1 MSRAPVLS
9 PVEGP
14 RCLHCGGGA
23 GPGIVLLKLRRGSL
37 CSLCVEKLVGNLRAH
52 GVDLTVFCPLCP
64 RKYGKDDE
72 PRAEAEDA

>member
-1 MSRAPVLS
+1 
-9 PVEGP
+9 
-14 RCLHCGGGA
+14 
-23 GPGIVLLKLRRGSL
+23 VLLKLRRGSL